1 VKPVPI
7 GAFAIGGGS
16 PLALI
21 AGPCVIE
28 STGHALELA
37 AAIKEIAGRC
47 GVPVIFK
54 ASYDKANRTSGTS
67 FRGPG
72 LESGLRTL
80 AEVKART
87 GLPVLTDIHEAS
99 QAARVAD
106 VADVLQIPAFLSR
119 QTDLIVAAARTG
131 KAVNVKKGQFLAPK
145 DMRHVI
151 AKITAEGNESVLL
164 TERGVSFGY
173 NNLVVDMRAFPMLR
187 ELGYPVVFDVTHS
200 LQLPGAGDGV
210 TAGLAE
216 YIEPLAS
223 AGVGAGVDAVFMEV
237 HEEPSRAKSDAGNA
251 LRLDRLETLLRK
263 LARLDAV
270 VREQAEPADR
280 VPDGARA

>member
-1 VKPVPI
+1 MHDTTRVPA
-7 GAFAIGGGS
+7 GTVAIGGGA

-28 STGHALELA
+28 SDAHATM
-37 AAIKEIAGRC
+37 IAEALVKVTARC
-47 GVPVIFK
+47 GVPLIFK
-54 ASYDKANRTSGTS
+54 ASYDKANRTSLKS

-72 LESGLRTL
+72 IEEGLKVLSAIKNRF
-80 AEVKART
+80 
-87 GLPVLTDIHEAS
+87 GLPILTDIHEAS
-99 QAARVAD
+99 QAAPVAE

-119 QTDLIVAAARTG
+119 QTDLIIAAARTG
-131 KAVNVKKGQFLAPK
+131 RTINLKKGQFLAPA
-145 DMRHVI
+145 DMKHAVAKVVESGNSHVF
-151 AKITAEGNESVLL
+151 V

-187 ELGYPVVFDVTHS
+187 ELGFPVVFDVTHS

-223 AGVGAGVDAVFMEV
+223 AGAAAGVDAIFMEV
-237 HEEPSRAKSDAGNA
+237 HEEPAKAKSDAANA
-251 LRLDRLETLLRK
+251 LRLDLLEPLMVK
-263 LARLDAV
+263 LKRIHEVASVPARA
-270 VREQAEPADR
+270 
-280 VPDGARA
+280 GARV